1 MYFTHS
7 WLTNNKSHCCSF
19 IRLMLRII
27 VLLPLKCKHI
37 FRKKMPQT
45 SWHLNRVDCGIMSWN
60 PSHESSF
67 HLSCQQWVGPDSG
80 LNLFWPRD
88 GTWRH
93 SSGSALAQVIV
104 GCLTSPS
111 LHPNQCWLI
120 IHLWHSP
127 ESDYTRNAH
136 DFFFLQHV
144 FTYHTFKI
152 PMFPRRQWVQWT
164 AKPAKLHISVAVVT
178 GSNGEWRLALAV
190 ITSQASLWISL
201 PTENVKTVDKELF

>member
-1 MYFTHS
+1 MNYCVTNLSGPVPLNWLIVCFVAEFMSQIIWTCYFCIMYFTHS
-7 WLTNNKSHCCSF
+7 SLTSNKSHCCSF

-67 HLSCQQWVGPDSG
+67 HLSCQQWVGPYSG

-88 GTWRH
+88 DTWRH
-93 SSGSALAQVIV
+93 SSGTLAQVIV

-136 DFFFLQHV
+136 DFFSATCV
-144 FTYHTFKI
+144 
-152 PMFPRRQWVQWT
+152 
-164 AKPAKLHISVAVVT
+164 
-178 GSNGEWRLALAV
+178 
-190 ITSQASLWISL
+190 
-201 PTENVKTVDKELF
+201 